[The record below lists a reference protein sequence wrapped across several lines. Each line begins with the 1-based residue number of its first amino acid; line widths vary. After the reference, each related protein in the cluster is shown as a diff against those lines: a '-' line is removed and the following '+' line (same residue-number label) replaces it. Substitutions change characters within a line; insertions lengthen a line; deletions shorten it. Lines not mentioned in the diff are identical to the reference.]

1 MGKPNQ
7 RNSVLEAR
15 KEKKGF
21 FFGNNKNNENG
32 NKNGNGNDD
41 EEEGE
46 YIYFSSISRIC
57 KQENADDNDDKELG
71 LGK

>member
-1 MGKPNQ
+1 M
-7 RNSVLEAR
+7 
-15 KEKKGF
+15 
-21 FFGNNKNNENG
+21 NG

-46 YIYFSSISRIC
+46 FIYFSSISRIC
-57 KQENADDNDDKELG
+57 QQKEDVDDNDDKELG

>member
-15 KEKKGF
+15 KEKKAF
-21 FFGNNKNNENG
+21 FFG

-46 YIYFSSISRIC
+46 FIYFSSISRIC